1 MSKRQASMSS
11 ANFVNLNTSSEEEEP
26 SESVA
31 AVDRN
36 YRRALKMDQRKM
48 AKKTKA
54 ALTLQRRFRGLKGR
68 RTAARM
74 RMEAAAAEDR
84 PLTAAEMR
92 AARLQFFEK
101 KKTSGG
107 TRRR

>member
-26 SESVA
+26 SESVS

-36 YRRALKMDQRKM
+36 YRRALKADQRKM

-54 ALTLQRRFRGLKGR
+54 ALTFQRRFRGLKGR
-68 RTAARM
+68 RSAARK
-74 RMEAAAAEDR
+74 RMEKAAAEDR

-92 AARLQFFEK
+92 AARLKFFE

-107 TRRR
+107 TRRH